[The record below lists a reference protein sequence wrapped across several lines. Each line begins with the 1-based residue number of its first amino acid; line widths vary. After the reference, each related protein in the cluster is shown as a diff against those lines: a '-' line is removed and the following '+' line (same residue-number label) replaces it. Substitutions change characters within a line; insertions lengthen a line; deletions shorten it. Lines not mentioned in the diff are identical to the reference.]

1 MLPNRDDVLLIMRGC
16 CQSIGLDWP
25 TPAEMEKFSVKAL
38 VKQIRDASPTT
49 WNASLEMFTGLI
61 QLRFLRNQ
69 CFARRFDDKWFTNNQ
84 SKTMYDLSVYLT
96 NNAVDL
102 GPGT

>member
-1 MLPNRDDVLLIMRGC
+1 MLPNRDDVLLLLRGC

-25 TPAEMEKFSVKAL
+25 NPAAMEQFPVKTL
-38 VKQIRDASPTT
+38 VKQIGDASPTS
-49 WNASLEMFTGLI
+49 WNASLEMFSGLI
-61 QLRFLRNQ
+61 QLRFLSNQ
-69 CFARRFDDKWFTNNQ
+69 CFARQFDDKWLTKNQ

-102 GPGT
+102 S